1 MRKNNLDQLNE
12 EKPENLSPK
21 SKSKIVLTYNV
32 AEDLEKLL
40 QFDRSKYR
48 DYKSKIKVSKQ
59 TQDRNFSLWNHPQ
72 HLIYL
77 LQLLQYINPVVSA
90 MDDFIENPRHS
101 LRVTIAFWNILFSI
115 LSFQENN
122 KKCST

>member
-48 DYKSKIKVSKQ
+48 DYKSKIKDIQANPGSKFL
-59 TQDRNFSLWNHPQ
+59 TMVPPPTSDIS
-72 HLIYL
+72 
-77 LQLLQYINPVVSA
+77 
-90 MDDFIENPRHS
+90 
-101 LRVTIAFWNILFSI
+101 VTIVTIY
-115 LSFQENN
+115 
-122 KKCST
+122 